1 MAMRIRGIRAGI
13 LATMLGLGSM
23 LFQSCPLGGLVSDCF
38 GSNTISSSEYDDLNA
53 FERLAYEENECGRY
67 TQRSNWLGDLF
78 GP

>member
-1 MAMRIRGIRAGI
+1 MRIRGIRAGI

-23 LFQSCPLGGLVSDCF
+23 LFQGCPFGGLVSDCF

-53 FERLAYEENECGRY
+53 FERLGYEENECGRY
-67 TQRSNWLGDLF
+67 TPRSDWIGDLF